1 MDQGRTRSTGS
12 TEPEMRRD
20 IFIMIA
26 LSILDLA
33 EKIIGT
39 IFHNSPSKDAKRDE

>member
-1 MDQGRTRSTGS
+1 MS
-12 TEPEMRRD
+12 RD

-33 EKIIGT
+33 EKIISK
-39 IFHNSPSKDAKRDE
+39 IFHNNPPKDEKGDE